1 MMRKSDPGLSYVVGF
16 IMLLMI
22 IAMIIGTWALVG
34 VPEQTKDAESYH
46 AVTVTNAFLDYK
58 IAVDNLRLNNQS
70 GMNVSMLIPAA
81 SAYSS
86 GALIFEHAGTLEIH
100 NTNSAI
106 SDAWDVN
113 RISSTFG
120 TTNTIIGYE
129 GGGVYRND
137 YRYATWVTPPLFELT
152 NISDDLYVT
161 LVVPKLTGNFAV
173 GSTEGI
179 PLETSF
185 QSPSPVWD
193 TYTTNQT
200 VTITYTADDEWDA
213 QLWYSAFFEAVAKYE
228 YDESAG
234 KITNVT
240 CSPWV
245 SGNTASLIIYP
256 TYGEY
261 IHLYVLPSEYNVAVG
276 RS

>member
-100 NTNSAI
+100 NSAI

-137 YRYATWVTPPLFELT
+137 YGYATWVTPPLFELT

-213 QLWYSAFFEAVAKYE
+213 QLWYSAFFEAVTGYNN
-228 YDESAG
+228 AG
-234 KITNVT
+234 AVHNVT
-240 CSPWV
+240 CSP
-245 SGNTASLIIYP
+245 SLNGMNASLLIHP
-256 TYGEY
+256 VSGEY
-261 IHLYVLPSEYNVAVG
+261 IHLYVLPSEYHVAVG

>member
-86 GALIFEHAGTLEIH
+86 GALIFEHAGTLEIQD
-100 NTNSAI
+100 TNHTI

-137 YRYATWVTPPLFELT
+137 YGYYATWVTPPLFELT

-161 LVVPKLTGNFAV
+161 LVVPKLTGDFAV
-173 GSTEGI
+173 RSTEGI

-193 TYTTNQT
+193 IYVTNQT
-200 VTITYTADDEWDA
+200 VTITYTADEGWDA
-213 QLWYSAFFEAVAKYE
+213 QLWYSAFFEAVTRYNN
-228 YDESAG
+228 AG
-234 KITNVT
+234 VVHNVT
-240 CSPWV
+240 CSPYL
-245 SGNTASLIIYP
+245 NDMTASLFIHPIS
-256 TYGEY
+256 GEY
-261 IHLYVLPSEYNVAVG
+261 IHLYVLPSEYYVAVG

>member
-70 GMNVSMLIPAA
+70 GINVSMLIPAA

-100 NTNSAI
+100 NSAI

-137 YRYATWVTPPLFELT
+137 YGYATWVTPPLFELT

-185 QSPSPVWD
+185 QSPSPVWA
-193 TYTTNQT
+193 YATNQT

-240 CSPWV
+240 CSPGV